1 MKQRKHRCLSLLLA
15 LTLMLG
21 LLPGTAW
28 AAEGGLQ
35 GSGTAGEP
43 YLIADAAD
51 LKAFRDL
58 VAGGAADDGENP
70 NAGLCAKLTAD
81 IDLQK
86 EPWEP
91 FAPADGYVSSAY
103 AGTFDGD
110 GHTIRGLSI
119 DSSAS

>member
-28 AAEGGLQ
+28 AAEGALQ

-58 VAGGAADDGENP
+58 VHTPLFAQSLEHVHLGDFSTTRKVTLLCVKLRFYYGVYLIAKVRHWQFRKFAG
-70 NAGLCAKLTAD
+70 
-81 IDLQK
+81 Q
-86 EPWEP
+86 
-91 FAPADGYVSSAY
+91 
-103 AGTFDGD
+103 
-110 GHTIRGLSI
+110 
-119 DSSAS
+119 